1 MDTTTTTALITH
13 TAAKGMPISE
23 GSFILITLMFVMGLI
38 VGYIIIT
45 TMRKKN
51 TSKPKQG
58 IQSKVPPKDKTSR
71 SNESDP
77 EWVKNFNK
85 KLDDMQRQLNP
96 DMPPPQPAPAELL
109 PEEAK
114 PVESWSK
121 EGVVNAEIV
130 NPVARTIGFYHV
142 DLVPNKDY
150 GRSWLIGGKN
160 IYSLRINNKNELEK
174 MLHNA
179 TMEHPTSE
187 VYEAIQTKDDIKEV
201 FGNHDEGDNKLKIG
215 MLVLAACVALFLMF
229 MAVYKGGK

>member
-1 MDTTTTTALITH
+1 MNTTTTTALIAH
-13 TAAKGMPISE
+13 AGAKGMPISE

-45 TMRKKN
+45 TLRKKN
-51 TSKPKQG
+51 KSKPKQNVP
-58 IQSKVPPKDKTSR
+58 SKALPKEKTSR

-96 DMPPPQPAPAELL
+96 DMPEPQPAPAEVL
-109 PEEAK
+109 PEEPK